1 MGRESVTAA
10 LLAHMARKGMKRISH
25 TEASRILKSSSS
37 ANRALHKLIE
47 SGLMEIR
54 PKNIGLKVV
63 TEYVMTEKGVD
74 AARLAPRVEQ
84 LKKLKSV
91 SDQQNDE

>member
-1 MGRESVTAA
+1 
-10 LLAHMARKGMKRISH
+10 
-25 TEASRILKSSSS
+25 
-37 ANRALHKLIE
+37 
-47 SGLMEIR
+47 MEIR

-74 AARLAPRVEQ
+74 AARLALRVEQ